1 MLERIKNFE
10 EEKKQ
15 DKETIEELRKQV
27 EDSLQ
32 QIQSHKLQVDS
43 AKSENQKEI
52 EALESSFVYKT
63 SVKLTCVKD
72 IYSCEIRFQSLGL
85 AQFFPLMQA
94 SKLPNYF
101 NLQSTN

>member
-1 MLERIKNFE
+1 MSKLLERIKNFE

-52 EALESSFVYKT
+52 EALESSFVYK
-63 SVKLTCVKD
+63 
-72 IYSCEIRFQSLGL
+72 
-85 AQFFPLMQA
+85 
-94 SKLPNYF
+94 
-101 NLQSTN
+101 LQ